1 MKPIRSFLFVPA
13 HREKWVA
20 RIPEFGADA
29 VILDLEDS
37 VPIDLKPAARAIAG
51 AAMAELAA
59 AGQRIYVRVNP
70 TPYIY
75 DLEDLYAVV
84 QDGCEGL
91 VLSKTSG
98 PQGVATLDALVSDI
112 ELRAGISVGHTRF
125 VPVLESARAI
135 QLAFEIA
142 EHPRVLTLCAAS
154 ARNGDVARAMG
165 FEWTEAG
172 LESLY
177 LKSRAVLAVRAAGK
191 SCPIGGLWQDVHDLE
206 GLRRYCRF
214 HRQLG
219 FKGEMILH
227 PSNVAIANEVFTPE
241 EAELAYYRGMIEA
254 FEAAEHEGR
263 AAIVYEGEHIDYAHV
278 ATAREVLAMARELA
292 R

>member
-13 HREKWVA
+13 HKEKWVA
-20 RIPEFGADA
+20 RIADFGADA

-37 VPIDLKPAARAIAG
+37 VPVDLKPAARAIAG
-51 AAMAELAA
+51 DAIGELAA
-59 AGQRIYVRVNP
+59 AGQRVYVRVNP

-75 DLEDLYAVV
+75 DLEDLHAVI
-84 QDGCEGL
+84 QSGCEGL

-98 PQGVATLDALVSDI
+98 PEGVATLDALVSDI
-112 ELRAGISVGHTRF
+112 ELRAGLDVGHTRF
-125 VPVLESARAI
+125 LPVLESARAI
-135 QLAFEIA
+135 QFAFEIA
-142 EHPRVLTLCAAS
+142 EHPRVVTLCAAS

-177 LKSRAVLAVRAAGK
+177 LESRAVLAVRAAGK
-191 SCPIGGLWQDVHDLE
+191 SCPIAGLWQDVHDLD
-206 GLRRYCRF
+206 GLRRYCEF

-227 PSNVAIANEVFTPE
+227 PSNVAVANAVFTPG
-241 EAELAYYRGMIEA
+241 EAELDYYRGMIEA
-254 FEAAEHEGR
+254 FETAERGGR
-263 AAIVYEGEHIDYAHV
+263 AAIVYEGEHVDYAHV
-278 ATAREVLAMARELA
+278 ATAREVLAMARDLGA
-292 R
+292 